1 MSEPCIPVIDVGPF
15 LAGDEAAKPALARA
29 VDEAC
34 REMGFLTIV
43 GHGVPDEVI
52 GAAREAAHAFFALPL
67 EEKQRTPRPSHASGR
82 GYTVFGDQ
90 ALAYS
95 LGVETP
101 PDLQESFGVGP
112 LDNLPDDPYYTA
124 PQAWTFFTPNI
135 WPDTPAGF
143 RPALSRYFARI
154 DRLSRDLLR
163 LCALA
168 LDLEETFFDDK
179 VDRGVSSMRLVHYP
193 PLSATPEAG
202 QLRAGAH
209 SDYGS
214 ITILQTD
221 DDDGCLQVKA
231 RSGDW
236 IDVVPPPGALVIN
249 LGDMM
254 SRWTNDRWVSTLHRV
269 AVPPHGSGGAR
280 LSLVFF
286 GQPNYD
292 TVVGCLPTCRGP
304 GNPPKYPPITTVE
317 LSQFKHMKVRHM
329 DPGYAGTDT

>member
-1 MSEPCIPVIDVGPF
+1 MSGIEVPVVDVAPF
-15 LAGDEAAKPALARA
+15 LAGDQAAKPALARA

-34 REMGFLTIV
+34 REIGFLTIV

-52 GAAREAAHAFFALPL
+52 GAARAAASGFFALPL
-67 EEKQRTPRPSHASGR
+67 EEKQRTPRPSHESGR
-82 GYTVFGDQ
+82 GYTVFGNQ

-101 PDLQESFGVGP
+101 PDLQESFGIGP
-112 LDNLPDDPYYTA
+112 LDDVPDDPYYTA
-124 PQAWTFFTPNI
+124 PEAWTFFTPNI
-135 WPDTPAGF
+135 WPATPATF
-143 RPALSRYFARI
+143 RPALSRYFARV
-154 DRLSRDLLR
+154 DTLSRDLMR
-163 LCALA
+163 LFALA
-168 LDLEETFFDDK
+168 LGLDENFFDEK
-179 VDRGVSSMRLVHYP
+179 VDCGVSSMRMVHYP
-193 PLSATPEAG
+193 ELSTTSESG

-221 DDDGCLQVKA
+221 DDAGCLQVKA
-231 RSGDW
+231 RGGGW
-236 IDVVPPPGALVIN
+236 TDVVPPPGAFVIN

-269 AVPPHGSGGAR
+269 AVPLQGRGGSR

-292 TVVGCLPTCRGP
+292 TVVECLPTCHSP
-304 GNPPKYPPITTVE
+304 DNPPKYPPITTVE
-317 LSQFKHMKVRHM
+317 LSQSKHMKVRHM
-329 DPGYAGTDT
+329 DTAFGDQ

>member
-1 MSEPCIPVIDVGPF
+1 MSGLHIPVIDVGPF
-15 LAGDEAAKPALARA
+15 LAGDEEAKPALARA

-34 REMGFLTIV
+34 REIGFLTIV
-43 GHGVPDEVI
+43 GHGVPDELI
-52 GAAREAAHAFFALPL
+52 QAARRSAHAFFALPL
-67 EEKQRTPRPSHASGR
+67 QEKQRTPRPSHESGR
-82 GYTVFGDQ
+82 GYTIFGDQ

-95 LGVETP
+95 LGIETP

-112 LDNLPDDPYYTA
+112 LDKLPDDPYYTA
-124 PQAWTFFTPNI
+124 PEAWTFFTPNI

-143 RPALSRYFARI
+143 RPALSRYFARL
-154 DRLSRDLLR
+154 DELSRDLMR

-168 LDLEETFFDDK
+168 LDLQETFFDDK
-179 VDRGVSSMRLVHYP
+179 VDRAVSSMRLVHYP
-193 PLSATPEAG
+193 PLDTMPLAG

-221 DDDGCLQVKA
+221 DAAGCLQVKT

-236 IDVVPPPGALVIN
+236 VDVVPPPGAFVVN

-269 AVPPHGSGGAR
+269 AVPPHGRGGAR

-292 TVVGCLPTCRGP
+292 TMVECLPTCQGP
-304 GNPPKYPPITTVE
+304 DNPSKYPPITTV
-317 LSQFKHMKVRHM
+317 
-329 DPGYAGTDT
+329 